1 MIRRPIN
8 IFGQDAFFV
17 RGVHSIINKL
27 IRSVAVNVSGSIYIP
42 DIWVFS
48 DSTMADVLPF
58 VRQLRSDASYII
70 FGNERCCRLFDNVPN
85 VNVLCFIEVD
95 ASVIETEKVLRE
107 HLEPLLVSRGKKN
120 VPAISIENP
129 VLSASEIKVI
139 RLFSLGL
146 SLGRIAELYDL
157 SIKTISAH
165 KRMAMRRLDVKS
177 DQELILKSL
186 LLGVTKAPSM
196 LH

>member
-17 RGVHSIINKL
+17 KGLHSIINKL
-27 IRSVAVNVSGSIYIP
+27 IRNVAVNIRGSIYIP
-42 DIWVFS
+42 DVWVFS

-70 FGNERCCRLFDNVPN
+70 FGNERCGRLFDKVPN

-95 ASVIETEKVLRE
+95 ASVMETEKVLRE
-107 HLEPLLVSRGKKN
+107 YLEPLFVSRGKN
-120 VPAISIENP
+120 VAPVVSMKSH
-129 VLSASEIKVI
+129 VLSESEMKVI

-146 SLGRIAELYDL
+146 SLGKIAELYEL
-157 SIKTISAH
+157 SIKTISAY
-165 KRMAMRRLDVKS
+165 KRMAMRRLGVKS

-186 LLGVTKAPSM
+186 LLGVTKAPLT